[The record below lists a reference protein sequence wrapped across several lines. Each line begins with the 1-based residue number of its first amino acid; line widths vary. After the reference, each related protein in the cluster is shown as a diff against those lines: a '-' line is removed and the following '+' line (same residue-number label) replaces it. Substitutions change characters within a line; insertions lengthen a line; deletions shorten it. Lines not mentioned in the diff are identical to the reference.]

1 MPSAILVKR
10 IDPREKD
17 ASFEE
22 LEELSHSGGYEILGR
37 VSQVRT
43 PDKAFNLGK
52 GKVKEIAALV
62 EEVKPDKLI
71 FDDRLSA
78 VQIYNLSKACKIEVI
93 DRFNLILE
101 IFSKRA
107 RTREAQLQVE
117 LASLIYERPK
127 ARIKVNL
134 AKKGEQPGFKGLGRY
149 QADIYESEITGKI
162 ARIQAELDVIRKR
175 QGQTRRQ
182 RKDHGFDMV
191 ALAGYTNAGKST
203 LMNTLTGEEVV
214 VKDQLFTTLVP
225 TTRLLELDGRRTL
238 LTDTVGFI
246 KDLPHFMVEAF
257 RSTLE
262 EIYQA
267 DLIVLVVDAS
277 EPADVVLHKLVT
289 CHDTMWEEIGPVPV
303 ITALNKSDKADPA
316 ELDRTLTAI
325 VHLAPHPVVISA
337 KTGEGLDELKLL
349 MTRYLPKWVPSVA
362 TLPSTEEG
370 LSALSWLH
378 EMANVRGV
386 EYGLDE
392 GGKSCIRVSFDARE
406 SVLRQL
412 GQRLSRLSEAQVGQG
427 TNPA

>member
-10 IDPREKD
+10 IDPKDKD
-17 ASFEE
+17 ASFDE
-22 LEELSHSGGYEILGR
+22 LEELAHSGGYEILGY

-43 PDKAFNLGK
+43 PDKAFNVGK
-52 GKVKEIAALV
+52 GKVKEIAELV
-62 EEVKPDKLI
+62 EQVRPDKLI

-101 IFSKRA
+101 IFAKRA

-127 ARIKVNL
+127 ARIKVSL

-162 ARIQAELDVIRKR
+162 AKIEAELDVIRKR

-182 RKDHGFDMV
+182 RKDKGFDMV

-203 LMNTLTGEEVV
+203 LMNSLTGEEVV
-214 VKDQLFTTLVP
+214 AKDQLFTTLVP

-246 KDLPHFMVEAF
+246 KDLPHFMIEAF

-277 EPADVVLHKLVT
+277 EPADVVLDKLVT
-289 CHDTMWEEIGPVPV
+289 CHDTMWQEIGPVPV
-303 ITALNKSDKADPA
+303 ITALNKCDKADPA
-316 ELDRTLTAI
+316 ELARTRTAI

-337 KTGEGLDELKLL
+337 KTGEGLEELKLL
-349 MTRYLPKWVPSVA
+349 MTRYLPKWVPSVT

-370 LSALSWLH
+370 LSTLSWLH

-392 GGKSCIRVSFDARE
+392 GGRSCIRVSFDARE
-406 SVLRQL
+406 PVLRQL
-412 GQRLSRLSEAQVGQG
+412 GQRLSRMIQTQAGQG
-427 TNPA
+427 SNPP

>member
-10 IDPREKD
+10 IDPRTKD

-22 LEELSHSGGYEILGR
+22 LEELAHSGGYEILGH

-52 GKVKEIAALV
+52 GKIKEIAALA

-78 VQIYNLSKACKIEVI
+78 VQIYNLSKACKIEII

-101 IFSKRA
+101 IFAKRA

-127 ARIKVNL
+127 ARIKVSL

-149 QADIYESEITGKI
+149 QADIYEGEITGKI
-162 ARIQAELDVIRKR
+162 AKIEAELGVIRKR

-182 RKDHGFDMV
+182 RKDKGFDMV

-203 LMNTLTGEEVV
+203 LMNALTGEEVV

-238 LTDTVGFI
+238 VTDTVGFI

-267 DLIVLVVDAS
+267 DLIVLIVNAS
-277 EPADVVLHKLVT
+277 EPAEAVLAKLVT
-289 CHDTMWEEIGPVPV
+289 SHDTMWEEIGPVPV
-303 ITALNKSDKADPA
+303 ITALNKCDKADPA
-316 ELDRTLTAI
+316 ELARVREAI
-325 VHLAPHPVVISA
+325 AHLAPNPVVISA
-337 KTGEGLDELKLL
+337 KTGEGLEELKLL
-349 MTRYLPKWVPSVA
+349 MTRYLPKWVPSIT
-362 TLPSTEEG
+362 TLPSTEGG
-370 LSALSWLH
+370 LSTLSWLH

-392 GGKSCIRVSFDARE
+392 GGQSCIRVSFDARE
-406 SVLRQL
+406 PVLRQL
-412 GQRLSRLSEAQVGQG
+412 GQRLTRMSQSEAGQG
-427 TNPA
+427 SNPA

>member
-10 IDPREKD
+10 IDPKEKD
-17 ASFEE
+17 DSFDE
-22 LEELSHSGGYEILGR
+22 LEELAHSAGYEILDR

-43 PDKAFNLGK
+43 PDKAFNVGK
-52 GKVKEIAALV
+52 GKVEEIAALV
-62 EEVKPDKLI
+62 ERVKPDKLI

-78 VQIYNLSKACKIEVI
+78 VQIYNLSKACKVEVI

-101 IFSKRA
+101 IFAKRA
-107 RTREAQLQVE
+107 RTREAKLQVE

-127 ARIKVNL
+127 ARIKVTL

-162 ARIQAELDVIRKR
+162 AKIQAELAVIRKR

-182 RKDHGFDMV
+182 RKERGFDMV

-203 LMNTLTGEEVV
+203 LMNALTGEAVV
-214 VKDQLFTTLVP
+214 MKDQLFTTLVP

-267 DLIVLVVDAS
+267 DLIILVVDAS
-277 EPADVVLHKLVT
+277 EPAEAVLDKLVT
-289 CHDTMWEEIGPVPV
+289 CHDTMWQEIGPVPV
-303 ITALNKSDKADPA
+303 ITALNKCDKADPA
-316 ELDRTLTAI
+316 ELQRTKDAI
-325 VHLAPHPVVISA
+325 AHLAPHPVTISA
-337 KTGEGLDELKLL
+337 KTCEGLDELQLL
-349 MTRYLPKWVPSVA
+349 MSRYLPKWACAVV

-370 LSALSWLH
+370 ISLLSWLH
-378 EMANVRGV
+378 ETAVVRGV
-386 EYGLDE
+386 EYGADD
-392 GGKSCIRVSFDARE
+392 GGHPCIRASVDARE
-406 SVLRQL
+406 TVLRQL
-412 GQRLSRLSEAQVGQG
+412 EQRLSRMP
-427 TNPA
+427 PACPAPGSNQA

>member
-10 IDPREKD
+10 IDPKEKD
-17 ASFEE
+17 ASFDE
-22 LEELSHSGGYEILGR
+22 LEELAHSGGYEILDR

-43 PDKAFNLGK
+43 PDKAFNVGK
-52 GKVKEIAALV
+52 GKVEEIAALV
-62 EEVKPDKLI
+62 GQVGPDKLI

-101 IFSKRA
+101 IFAKRA
-107 RTREAQLQVE
+107 RTREAKLQVE

-127 ARIKVNL
+127 ARIKVTL

-162 ARIQAELDVIRKR
+162 AKIQAELEIIRKR

-182 RKDHGFDMV
+182 RKDRGFDMV

-203 LMNTLTGEEVV
+203 LMNALTGEEVV
-214 VKDQLFTTLVP
+214 VRDQLFTTLVP

-246 KDLPHFMVEAF
+246 KGLPHFMVEAF

-267 DLIVLVVDAS
+267 DLIILVVDAS
-277 EPADVVLHKLVT
+277 EPAEAVLDKLVT
-289 CHDTMWEEIGPVPV
+289 CHDTMWQEIGPVPV
-303 ITALNKSDKADPA
+303 ITALNKCDKADPA
-316 ELDRTLTAI
+316 ELSRVREAI
-325 VHLAPHPVVISA
+325 AHLAPHPVTISA
-337 KTGEGLDELKLL
+337 KTGEGLEELKLL
-349 MTRYLPKWVPSVA
+349 MTRYLPKWVPSVT
-362 TLPSTEEG
+362 TLPSTEAG
-370 LSALSWLH
+370 LSTLSWLH
-378 EMANVRGV
+378 EMAIVRGV
-386 EYGLDE
+386 EYGHDE
-392 GGKSCIRVSFDARE
+392 GGQPCVRVSFDARE

-412 GQRLSRLSEAQVGQG
+412 RQRISRMSEAQAPQG
-427 TNPA
+427 ADQA

>member
-10 IDPREKD
+10 IDPKEKD
-17 ASFEE
+17 ASFDE
-22 LEELSHSGGYEILGR
+22 LEELAHSGGYEILGH

-43 PDKAFNLGK
+43 PDKAFNVGK
-52 GKVKEIAALV
+52 GKVKEIAELV
-62 EEVKPDKLI
+62 EQVRPDKLI

-101 IFSKRA
+101 IFAKRA

-127 ARIKVNL
+127 ARIKVSL

-162 ARIQAELDVIRKR
+162 AKIQAELDIIRKR

-182 RKDHGFDMV
+182 RKDRGFDMV

-203 LMNTLTGEEVV
+203 LMNALTGEEVV
-214 VKDQLFTTLVP
+214 AKDQLFTTLVP

-277 EPADVVLHKLVT
+277 EPADVVLDKLVT
-289 CHDTMWEEIGPVPV
+289 CHDTMWQEIGPVPV
-303 ITALNKSDKADPA
+303 ITALNKCDKADPA
-316 ELDRTLTAI
+316 ELARVREAI
-325 VHLAPHPVVISA
+325 AHLAPNPVVISA
-337 KTGEGLDELKLL
+337 KTGEGLEELKLL
-349 MTRYLPKWVPSVA
+349 MTRYLPKWVPSVT

-370 LSALSWLH
+370 LSTLSWLH

-392 GGKSCIRVSFDARE
+392 GGQSCIRVSFDARE

-412 GQRLSRLSEAQVGQG
+412 GQRLSRMSQSEAGQG
-427 TNPA
+427 SNPA

>member
-10 IDPREKD
+10 IDPRDKD
-17 ASFEE
+17 ASFDE
-22 LEELSHSGGYEILGR
+22 LEELAHSAGYEILDR

-43 PDKAFNLGK
+43 PDKAFNVGK
-52 GKVKEIAALV
+52 GKVEEIAALV
-62 EEVKPDKLI
+62 EQVRPDKLI

-78 VQIYNLSKACKIEVI
+78 VQTYNLSKVCKIEVI

-101 IFSKRA
+101 IFAKRA
-107 RTREAQLQVE
+107 RTREAKLQVE

-127 ARIKVNL
+127 ARIKVTL
-134 AKKGEQPGFKGLGRY
+134 AKKGEQAGFKGLGKY

-162 ARIQAELDVIRKR
+162 AKIQAELAVIRKR

-182 RKDHGFDMV
+182 RKDLGFDMV

-203 LMNTLTGEEVV
+203 LMNALTGENIVA
-214 VKDQLFTTLVP
+214 KDQLFTTLVP

-246 KDLPHFMVEAF
+246 RDLPHFMVEAF

-267 DLIVLVVDAS
+267 DLIILVVDAS
-277 EPADVVLHKLVT
+277 EPAEEVLKKLVT
-289 CHDTMWEEIGPVPV
+289 CHDTMWQEIGPVPV
-303 ITALNKSDKADPA
+303 ITALNKCDKADPA
-316 ELDRTLTAI
+316 ELSRVREAI
-325 VHLAPHPVVISA
+325 VHLAPNPVIISA
-337 KTGEGLDELKLL
+337 KTCEGLEELKLL
-349 MTRYLPKWVPSVA
+349 MTRYLPKWIPAVT

-378 EMANVRGV
+378 EMAIVRGV
-386 EYGLDE
+386 EYGLDDE
-392 GGKSCIRVSFDARE
+392 GQPCIRVSLDARE

-412 GQRLSRLSEAQVGQG
+412 RQRISHMSRPQAAQGS
-427 TNPA
+427 NPQ

>member
-10 IDPREKD
+10 IDPKEKD
-17 ASFEE
+17 ASFDE
-22 LEELSHSGGYEILGR
+22 LEELAHSGGYEILGH

-43 PDKAFNLGK
+43 PDKAFNVGK
-52 GKVKEIAALV
+52 GKVKEIAELV
-62 EEVKPDKLI
+62 EQVRPDKLI

-101 IFSKRA
+101 IFAKRA

-127 ARIKVNL
+127 ARIKVSL

-162 ARIQAELDVIRKR
+162 AKIEAELDVIRKR

-182 RKDHGFDMV
+182 RKDKGFDMV

-203 LMNTLTGEEVV
+203 LMNSLTGEEVV
-214 VKDQLFTTLVP
+214 AKDQLFTTLVP

-246 KDLPHFMVEAF
+246 KDLPHFMIEAF

-277 EPADVVLHKLVT
+277 EPADVVLDKLVT
-289 CHDTMWEEIGPVPV
+289 CHDTMWQEIGPVPV
-303 ITALNKSDKADPA
+303 ITALNKCDKADPA
-316 ELDRTLTAI
+316 ELARTRTAI

-337 KTGEGLDELKLL
+337 KTGEGLEELKLL
-349 MTRYLPKWVPSVA
+349 MTRYLPKWVPSVT

-370 LSALSWLH
+370 LSTLSWLH

-392 GGKSCIRVSFDARE
+392 GGQSCIRVSFDARE
-406 SVLRQL
+406 PVLRQL
-412 GQRLSRLSEAQVGQG
+412 GQRLSRMIQTQAGQG
-427 TNPA
+427 SNPP

>member
-10 IDPREKD
+10 IDPKEKD
-17 ASFEE
+17 ASFDE
-22 LEELSHSGGYEILGR
+22 LEELAHSAGYEILDR

-43 PDKAFNLGK
+43 PDKAFNVGK
-52 GKVKEIAALV
+52 GKVEEIAALV
-62 EEVKPDKLI
+62 EQARPDKLI

-78 VQIYNLSKACKIEVI
+78 VQTYNLSKVCKIEVI

-101 IFSKRA
+101 IFAKRA
-107 RTREAQLQVE
+107 RTREAKLQVE

-127 ARIKVNL
+127 ARIKVTL
-134 AKKGEQPGFKGLGRY
+134 AKKGEQAGFKGLGKY

-162 ARIQAELDVIRKR
+162 AKIQAELAVIRKR

-182 RKDHGFDMV
+182 RQDLGFDMV
-191 ALAGYTNAGKST
+191 ALAGYTNAVKSK
-203 LMNTLTGEEVV
+203 LMNSLTGENIVA
-214 VKDQLFTTLVP
+214 KDQLFTTLVP

-246 KDLPHFMVEAF
+246 RDLPHFMVEAF

-267 DLIVLVVDAS
+267 DLIILVVDAS
-277 EPADVVLHKLVT
+277 EPAEVVLEKLVT

-303 ITALNKSDKADPA
+303 ITALNKCDKADPA
-316 ELDRTLTAI
+316 ELLRVREAI
-325 VHLAPHPVVISA
+325 VHLAPNPVVISA
-337 KTGEGLDELKLL
+337 KTCEGLEELKLL
-349 MTRYLPKWVPSVA
+349 MTRYLPKWTPAVT

-378 EMANVRGV
+378 EMAIVRGV
-386 EYGLDE
+386 EYGLDDE
-392 GGKSCIRVSFDARE
+392 GQPCVRVSLDARE

-412 GQRLSRLSEAQVGQG
+412 RQRISRMSPAQADQG
-427 TNPA
+427 SNSQ

>member
-10 IDPREKD
+10 IDPKEKD
-17 ASFEE
+17 ASFDE
-22 LEELSHSGGYEILGR
+22 LEELAHSGGYEILGH

-43 PDKAFNLGK
+43 PDKAFNVGK
-52 GKVKEIAALV
+52 GKVKEIAELV
-62 EEVKPDKLI
+62 ERVRPDKLI

-101 IFSKRA
+101 IFAKRA

-127 ARIKVNL
+127 ARIKVSL

-162 ARIQAELDVIRKR
+162 AKIEAELDVIRKR

-182 RKDHGFDMV
+182 RKDKGFDMV

-203 LMNTLTGEEVV
+203 LMNSLTGEEVIA
-214 VKDQLFTTLVP
+214 KDQLFTTLVP

-246 KDLPHFMVEAF
+246 KDLPHFMIEAF

-277 EPADVVLHKLVT
+277 EPADVVLDKLVT
-289 CHDTMWEEIGPVPV
+289 CHDTMWQEIGPVPV
-303 ITALNKSDKADPA
+303 ITALNKRDKADPA
-316 ELDRTLTAI
+316 ELARVREAI

-337 KTGEGLDELKLL
+337 KTGEGLEELKLL
-349 MTRYLPKWVPSVA
+349 MTRYLPRWVPSVT

-370 LSALSWLH
+370 LSTLSWLH

-392 GGKSCIRVSFDARE
+392 GGQSCIRVSFDARE
-406 SVLRQL
+406 PVLRQL
-412 GQRLSRLSEAQVGQG
+412 GQRLSRMTQTQARQG
-427 TNPA
+427 SNPP